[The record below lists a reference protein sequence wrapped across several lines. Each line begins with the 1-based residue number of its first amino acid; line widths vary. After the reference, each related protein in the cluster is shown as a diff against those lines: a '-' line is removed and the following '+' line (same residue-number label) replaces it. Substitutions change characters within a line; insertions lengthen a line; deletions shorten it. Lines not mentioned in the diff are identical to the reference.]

1 MEKPLKQL
9 RGKPLKDFLKTLER
23 PERELIFLL
32 QDLEYAANVG
42 SAFRIADA
50 CGVTEMVLAGVTA
63 VPPHPLITRV
73 GRKKDRR
80 VKWRHTED
88 GIAALEELGE
98 RGYRRFAIE
107 ITGESRLYTDV
118 DYGTRV
124 CLVVGGEDHGVPNKV
139 LDACDGAL
147 FLPMQGKGASLNVH
161 VSLAV
166 TAYHLLG

>member
-1 MEKPLKQL
+1 MRQL
-9 RGKPLKDFLKTLER
+9 RGQPLRDFLKKVPKHDVDLV
-23 PERELIFLL
+23 FLL
-32 QDLEYAANVG
+32 QNVQDPVNVG